1 MINYYVILALFT
13 QSRGWKEHSINSF
26 FILSSVCLC
35 TETYLNFSWF
45 ILQLLFFEGL
55 IVQLMALD
63 NADAGIEEGIVNL
76 AVVEQTL
83 VGRWRPRLRQL
94 FLRIHHLFLLDFLK
108 FGVQFLLQTHL
119 LARILDLGLELLK
132 QLGLSK
138 LYFFENRS
146 RYLFWNRISALSSVI
161 LLNLVSCIKKL
172 LNLLL
177 LNLFY

>member
-1 MINYYVILALFT
+1 
-13 QSRGWKEHSINSF
+13 
-26 FILSSVCLC
+26 
-35 TETYLNFSWF
+35 
-45 ILQLLFFEGL
+45 
-55 IVQLMALD
+55 MALD

-94 FLRIHHLFLLDFLK
+94 FLRIHQLFLLDFLK

-146 RYLFWNRISALSSVI
+146 RYLF
-161 LLNLVSCIKKL
+161 
-172 LNLLL
+172 
-177 LNLFY
+177 